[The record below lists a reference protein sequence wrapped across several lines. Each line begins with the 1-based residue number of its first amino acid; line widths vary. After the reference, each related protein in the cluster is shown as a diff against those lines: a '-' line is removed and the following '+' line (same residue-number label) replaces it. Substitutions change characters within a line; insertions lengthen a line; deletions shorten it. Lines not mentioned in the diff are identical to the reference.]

1 MRLLVA
7 ASMLLVSLG
16 ACAKRS
22 DRTVDTGVHQ
32 SADTMVTKRTMQD
45 TAIVQHDTNV
55 STDTIHKRGT
65 KPVKTDT
72 VHKH

>member
-1 MRLLVA
+1 MRALLA
-7 ASMLLVSLG
+7 ASMLLVLAG
-16 ACAKRS
+16 ACAKREG
-22 DRTVDTGVHQ
+22 RTLDTGARQ

-55 STDTIHKRGT
+55 STDTIRKRGT

-72 VHKH
+72 VQKH